1 MNYKVNAVAR
11 GTEGHGFSIIDT
23 RGVPLVHFAL
33 DQEDKAKEAH
43 RIIGQTIAI
52 AIKITSQS
60 R

>member
-1 MNYKVNAVAR
+1 MPSSAALKVMV
-11 GTEGHGFSIIDT
+11 FSIIDT
-23 RGVPLVHFAL
+23 HGVPLVHFAFE
-33 DQEDKAKEAH
+33 QEDKAKEAH